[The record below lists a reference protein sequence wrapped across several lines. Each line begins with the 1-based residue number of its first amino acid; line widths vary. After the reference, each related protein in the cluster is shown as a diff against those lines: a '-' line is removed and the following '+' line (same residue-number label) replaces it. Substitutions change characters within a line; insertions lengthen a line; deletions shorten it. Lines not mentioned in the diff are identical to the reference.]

1 MKEGRMANDM
11 IELPVSQ
18 HVEREM
24 TTQELMAQS
33 IRIHEVLTK
42 VMVKDIHYGVI
53 PGTQKPT
60 LYQAG
65 AEKICSTFR
74 LAPRYDVDDLS
85 DPQENFYRYRAKCS
99 LHTIRDGL
107 FVGSAMG
114 EASSA
119 EEKYQW
125 EAAVCQEQYD
135 ATDPS
140 RKRIKF
146 KKVREGGHE
155 EILQVQRNCA
165 DLANTVLKIACKR
178 AFLSAVKGATAASD
192 ILDVD
197 LDEETVRDLK
207 QAEAKEPQ
215 KLKPKPKQAPIM
227 PFGHSKGKRIDDAE
241 VPVQDLAY
249 MLKYVSD
256 NIGSEKR
263 ARYEKQDR
271 EFIKALQEEL
281 DKRSATPPETGSE
294 TIPDDVWADLCQ
306 LWEQTKTDQ
315 FVALQEELGVKNALR
330 LAPEYRVSFRDRMV
344 TK

>member
-1 MKEGRMANDM
+1 MSNELT
-11 IELPVSQ
+11 ELPTVQ

-85 DPQENFYRYRAKCS
+85 EPGENFYRYRAKCS

-125 EAAVCQEQYD
+125 EAAVCQEHYD

-146 KKVREGGHE
+146 KRVRDGGHE

-197 LDEETVRDLK
+197 LDEEAVADLK
-207 QAEAKEPQ
+207 RGETEE
-215 KLKPKPKQAPIM
+215 KPKPKMQPAPSLKLA
-227 PFGHSKGKRIDDAE
+227 FGRSKGKAINDPS
-241 VPVQDLAY
+241 VPVEDLEW
-249 MLKYVSD
+249 MSKYLSDGLQKPDRAQYHAKDKVTIKQLEEEIGRRKNTDTEANTEQVSD
-256 NIGSEKR
+256 
-263 ARYEKQDR
+263 
-271 EFIKALQEEL
+271 
-281 DKRSATPPETGSE
+281 
-294 TIPDDVWADLCQ
+294 DDWSFMCEH
-306 LWEQTKTDQ
+306 WEAAKTDI
-315 FVALQEELGVKNALR
+315 FTALKEELGVHDVIR
-330 LAPEYRVSFRDRMV
+330 MAPEYRAAFRDRMIQ
-344 TK
+344 K